1 MTSVASTSYYA
12 SLSYR
17 ANTAPSNRAPES
29 VYDALYSNQQRET
42 KPEAKVAVDASGSGV
57 PIDTTPS
64 TATTGF
70 QGKLFGISS
79 INIGSE
85 VPLAKPVWELPEDQY
100 RDYLETQRSFLEMD
114 ERVLA
119 QQHTRYPDLSND
131 PRLKPYAEIVVKGKV
146 VATIDNQGIAVSKDP
161 AWSERYRDVMGSL
174 NGTVGPDLAERTA
187 KAIAK
192 ALGGRVVKQETAMDQ
207 LSFERFQ
214 SPDPWIDY
222 DAMKDDKAYAEL
234 QERRFDLQKL
244 ETRRAQYLSEVA

>member
-17 ANTAPSNRAPES
+17 ANTASSNRAPES

-79 INIGSE
+79 IWSVSDLQEI
-85 VPLAKPVWELPEDQY
+85 KPDWENPEG
-100 RDYLETQRSFLEMD
+100 LS
-114 ERVLA
+114 
-119 QQHTRYPDLSND
+119 QQMLKGFEEGLNHRYTHMPEPPDPSQWGGTR
-131 PRLKPYAEIVVKGKV
+131 PYAEIVVKGKV

-192 ALGGRVVKQETAMDQ
+192 ALGGRVVKQETALTQ
-207 LSFERFQ
+207 AQFEALPQPEIPR
-214 SPDPWIDY
+214 PWIDY
-222 DAMKDDKAYAEL
+222 DAMYADPEYAQL
-234 QERRFDLQKL
+234 QEMKQKRQDYL
-244 ETRRAQYLSEVA
+244 EQMQIGDA